1 MQTDPNRHPGLTD
14 LDHALAV
21 GDVEGARQ
29 ALLLLNDHER
39 ALLTEEIGP
48 MALESA
54 YRGAR
59 SRRRGVGL
67 GRVMVLPGLMGT
79 EFDSVDASGDSD
91 LVWVNFFRIF
101 DGRMADLR
109 LTPNGDPPSPP
120 PTVKIKEVYRK
131 VYLPLLMTLQALDNA
146 FKWAE

>member
-14 LDHALAV
+14 LDHALAA

-79 EFDSVDASGDSD
+79 DPRLRGRRRGIGPRSGRPSWD
-91 LVWVNFFRIF
+91 L
-101 DGRMADLR
+101 
-109 LTPNGDPPSPP
+109 
-120 PTVKIKEVYRK
+120 
-131 VYLPLLMTLQALDNA
+131 
-146 FKWAE
+146 